1 MASVLQ
7 STEEQHQILI
17 LYDVGSDSYVVT
29 WEVKCLELQHLII
42 SIFVSRILKYLLF
55 IIYLFIYLLFS
66 RANLL
71 RTLFNIQAEEGS
83 SSDGT

>member
-17 LYDVGSDSYVVT
+17 LYNVGSDSYVVT

-42 SIFVSRILKYLLF
+42 SIFVSRILKDLLD
-55 IIYLFIYLLFS
+55 LLFS
-66 RANLL
+66 RAHLL

-83 SSDGT
+83 CSDGT